1 MKPIVCKLLC
11 VLLAALTLAGS
22 FACSEKPKAAK
33 DSGETSVETA
43 ADTKELTEAERRALV
58 SDELSEFDFQGA
70 SFRTIVQDSTLY
82 DIWVEEETGDAMKD
96 SVYRRNTAI
105 SERFNV
111 VITEAEAITFGDIKT
126 KVNNTVRSGDDAY
139 DLVLGQMETTGEQA
153 IGGVFLNWY
162 EIPHLDFSK
171 PWYPKSII
179 ENAATVNGKMF
190 SMLSDLCI
198 SYAEQTW
205 LMVYDK
211 VAAENYNLPDLY
223 QYVRDGEW
231 TLDRLRQMSGDV
243 YSDTN
248 GDGKNDAGDYHGLTI
263 GLNGCM
269 LVAVYYGFDQR
280 LVTVSDDLEINMD
293 LNCEK
298 AADITAALHDM
309 ILNTQGVWNC
319 SDSSNTGI
327 LKKFVEGTA
336 LFCPMEAQYMYA
348 QLRGYENDYGILPF
362 PKWDAA
368 QEEYY
373 SVCDAGC
380 NVLAVPI
387 TAQNT
392 EMIGVMVESLSAYAW
407 KTVLPTYYDIALDA
421 KSTRDEESVEM
432 LDIVLENRVIDFA
445 YLYDGWNGWVFT
457 LPELVSSKK
466 GFASLYASKEP
477 AKLKYYQK
485 VLDFFVES

>member
-1 MKPIVCKLLC
+1 
-11 VLLAALTLAGS
+11 
-22 FACSEKPKAAK
+22 
-33 DSGETSVETA
+33 
-43 ADTKELTEAERRALV
+43 
-58 SDELSEFDFQGA
+58 
-70 SFRTIVQDSTLY
+70 
-82 DIWVEEETGDAMKD
+82 
-96 SVYRRNTAI
+96 
-105 SERFNV
+105 
-111 VITEAEAITFGDIKT
+111 
-126 KVNNTVRSGDDAY
+126 
-139 DLVLGQMETTGEQA
+139 
-153 IGGVFLNWY
+153 
-162 EIPHLDFSK
+162 
-171 PWYPKSII
+171 
-179 ENAATVNGKMF
+179 
-190 SMLSDLCI
+190 
-198 SYAEQTW
+198 
-205 LMVYDK
+205 
-211 VAAENYNLPDLY
+211 
-223 QYVRDGEW
+223 
-231 TLDRLRQMSGDV
+231 
-243 YSDTN
+243 
-248 GDGKNDAGDYHGLTI
+248 
-263 GLNGCM
+263 
-269 LVAVYYGFDQR
+269 
-280 LVTVSDDLEINMD
+280 
-293 LNCEK
+293 
-298 AADITAALHDM
+298 
-309 ILNTQGVWNC
+309 
-319 SDSSNTGI
+319 
-327 LKKFVEGTA
+327 
-336 LFCPMEAQYMYA
+336 MYA